1 MIENEKNISELSIEE
16 KKELFN
22 QIKGDVIDARNSIK
36 QDNYDTIAII
46 YGKTIDN
53 ELVYNLILKDISLND
68 YTYESYN
75 SDTLQEVDKST
86 IDLNTQNNIA
96 NAIIKYKMLNQA
108 KLVNQFDVNELEK
121 QIDNEIL
128 ENNTEKLEEQEKE
141 LEKENSETILP
152 GLDNDLITKKE
163 ENNKEES
170 PLNVK
175 NFEFSSISKIDSP
188 LIDGNQLISEHD
200 SLNSVLKSNYNSYK
214 IMIDKNNTP
223 RVFGIDTKG
232 NITEL
237 DSSMFILDSTP
248 SMSIMQKNGLTK
260 NVQVLMSLRINNP
273 GSDVSRNQ
281 YIGIGQSN
289 TGISTFYART
299 NSLNDTKLLARELEK
314 ASSLDHEAK
323 IRNIIDRQGNSKIS
337 DEMAQ
342 INNSIDER
350 NETMDTSEIIGGSS
364 INSLDY
370 EKEIEKRDLG
380 DHGDGSPKEDLE
392 RVLNSEKDNKKE

>member
-36 QDNYDTIAII
+36 QDNYDTIAVI

-53 ELVYNLILKDISLND
+53 ELVYNLILKDIYLND

-75 SDTLQEVDKST
+75 SDTLKEVDKST
-86 IDLNTQNNIA
+86 IDLNTQNIIA
-96 NAIIKYKMLNQA
+96 NAINKYKMLNQA

-141 LEKENSETILP
+141 LEKENSEIILP

-163 ENNKEES
+163 ENDKEES
-170 PLNVK
+170 TFNVK
-175 NFEFSSISKIDSP
+175 NFDFSSISKIDSP

-223 RVFGIDTKG
+223 RVFGIDNKG
-232 NITEL
+232 NIT
-237 DSSMFILDSTP
+237 
-248 SMSIMQKNGLTK
+248 KNL
-260 NVQVLMSLRINNP
+260 
-273 GSDVSRNQ
+273 
-281 YIGIGQSN
+281 GQE
-289 TGISTFYART
+289 Y
-299 NSLNDTKLLARELEK
+299 
-314 ASSLDHEAK
+314 
-323 IRNIIDRQGNSKIS
+323 
-337 DEMAQ
+337 
-342 INNSIDER
+342 
-350 NETMDTSEIIGGSS
+350 
-364 INSLDY
+364 
-370 EKEIEKRDLG
+370 KE
-380 DHGDGSPKEDLE
+380 S
-392 RVLNSEKDNKKE
+392 